1 MVSSTT
7 SDGTRIRIAKNP
19 EMLHDYYNKLE
30 QQSHMLHGFDI
41 SLVPGKTQSKFAV
54 SDKALSKAWR
64 QEVSQYVD
72 LDESITLGVP
82 QKAAWLCQMFNC
94 PTDDLEGVYYP
105 LRCFESKGIPL
116 KISYVRCDDPQPLLS
131 HIDKAKKDV
140 ACANDQDIYGDENL
154 HCIHISLPR
163 CMLKC
168 ANRSFDLQHKW
179 EERLLLLCSKYS
191 YSFGYIVSPAQAP
204 FIRQA

>member
-82 QKAAWLCQMFNC
+82 
-94 PTDDLEGVYYP
+94 
-105 LRCFESKGIPL
+105 
-116 KISYVRCDDPQPLLS
+116 
-131 HIDKAKKDV
+131 
-140 ACANDQDIYGDENL
+140 
-154 HCIHISLPR
+154 
-163 CMLKC
+163 
-168 ANRSFDLQHKW
+168 
-179 EERLLLLCSKYS
+179 
-191 YSFGYIVSPAQAP
+191 
-204 FIRQA
+204 